1 MNLDG
6 YNRSTREFLEKYGE
20 IPIVALNVVIM
31 PVLFIIPLLL
41 NILTKREFNKL
52 MKKKGYD
59 RLYHW
64 ELMATI
70 NVDGENKNVIIQKS
84 CEIDINFDKKSY
96 TYYYKSLINNKRFI
110 DVPLESLKKEEQQ
123 QQLTINE
130 IFAQDNNFHWVDKR
144 YQFMYKSIATNLYEE
159 FNYEIILLKD
169 LTQFLKNE
177 FNVDKVPNIENF
189 GHPNFTP
196 AYVTKLLKSRRYD
209 NIKKLVDMC
218 FIERYYYYL
227 LKDGK
232 IKINFLHDSIFY

>member
-1 MNLDG
+1 MYHGVQVYQREDKRIISFLRCGHRTIKELKNDNGLSFFKNLPIG
-6 YNRSTREFLEKYGE
+6 PEFVKIYNIY
-20 IPIVALNVVIM
+20 
-31 PVLFIIPLLL
+31 
-41 NILTKREFNKL
+41 
-52 MKKKGYD
+52 
-59 RLYHW
+59 
-64 ELMATI
+64 
-70 NVDGENKNVIIQKS
+70 
-84 CEIDINFDKKSY
+84 SY
-96 TYYYKSLINNKRFI
+96 TGKTFFVIRDPFEHLLSAITFTMGINYNDSI
-110 DVPLESLKKEEQQ
+110 DSNGTFHLLDDEEKL
-123 QQLTINE
+123 QLTINE
-130 IFAQDNNFHWVDKR
+130 IFAQDSNFHWVDKR
-144 YQFMYKSIATNLYEE
+144 YQFMYKSIATNLYKE

-209 NIKKLVDMC
+209 NIKNLVDMC

>member
-1 MNLDG
+1 MYHGVQVYQREDKRIISFLRCGHRTIKELKDDNGLSFFKNLPIG
-6 YNRSTREFLEKYGE
+6 PEFVKIYNIY
-20 IPIVALNVVIM
+20 
-31 PVLFIIPLLL
+31 
-41 NILTKREFNKL
+41 
-52 MKKKGYD
+52 
-59 RLYHW
+59 
-64 ELMATI
+64 
-70 NVDGENKNVIIQKS
+70 
-84 CEIDINFDKKSY
+84 SY
-96 TYYYKSLINNKRFI
+96 TGKTFFVIRDPFEHLLSAITFTMGINYNDSI
-110 DVPLESLKKEEQQ
+110 DSNGTFHLLDDEEKL
-123 QQLTINE
+123 QLTINE

-144 YQFMYKSIATNLYEE
+144 YQFMYKSIATNLYKE

-209 NIKKLVDMC
+209 NIKNLVDMC

-232 IKINFLHDSIFY
+232 IKLNFLHDSIFY

>member
-1 MNLDG
+1 MYHGVQVYQREDKRIISFLRCGHRTIKELKDDNSLSFFKNLPIG
-6 YNRSTREFLEKYGE
+6 PEFVKIYNIY
-20 IPIVALNVVIM
+20 
-31 PVLFIIPLLL
+31 
-41 NILTKREFNKL
+41 
-52 MKKKGYD
+52 
-59 RLYHW
+59 
-64 ELMATI
+64 
-70 NVDGENKNVIIQKS
+70 
-84 CEIDINFDKKSY
+84 SY
-96 TYYYKSLINNKRFI
+96 TGKTFFVIRDPFEHLLSAITFTMGINYNDSI
-110 DVPLESLKKEEQQ
+110 DSNGTFHLLDDEEKL
-123 QQLTINE
+123 QLTINE
-130 IFAQDNNFHWVDKR
+130 IFAQDSNFHWVDKR
-144 YQFMYKSIATNLYEE
+144 YQFMYKSIATNLYKE

-232 IKINFLHDSIFY
+232 IKINFFLC

>member
-1 MNLDG
+1 MYHGVQVYQREDKRIISFLRCGHRTIKELKDDNGLSFFKNLPIG
-6 YNRSTREFLEKYGE
+6 PEFVKIYNIY
-20 IPIVALNVVIM
+20 
-31 PVLFIIPLLL
+31 
-41 NILTKREFNKL
+41 
-52 MKKKGYD
+52 
-59 RLYHW
+59 
-64 ELMATI
+64 
-70 NVDGENKNVIIQKS
+70 
-84 CEIDINFDKKSY
+84 SY
-96 TYYYKSLINNKRFI
+96 TGKTFFVIRDPFEHLLSAITFTMGINYNDSI
-110 DVPLESLKKEEQQ
+110 DNNGTFHLLDDEEKL
-123 QQLTINE
+123 QLTINE
-130 IFAQDNNFHWVDKR
+130 IFAQDDNFHWVDKR
-144 YQFMYKSIATNLYEE
+144 YQFMYKSIATNLYKE

>member
-1 MNLDG
+1 MYHGVQVYQREDKRIISFLRCGHRTIKELKDDNGLSFFKNLPIG
-6 YNRSTREFLEKYGE
+6 PEFVKIYNIY
-20 IPIVALNVVIM
+20 
-31 PVLFIIPLLL
+31 
-41 NILTKREFNKL
+41 
-52 MKKKGYD
+52 
-59 RLYHW
+59 
-64 ELMATI
+64 
-70 NVDGENKNVIIQKS
+70 
-84 CEIDINFDKKSY
+84 SY
-96 TYYYKSLINNKRFI
+96 TGKTFFVIRDPFEHLLSAITFTMGINYNDSI
-110 DVPLESLKKEEQQ
+110 DSNGTFHLLDDEEKL
-123 QQLTINE
+123 QLTINE
-130 IFAQDNNFHWVDKR
+130 IFAQDSNFHWVDKR
-144 YQFMYKSIATNLYEE
+144 YQFMYKSIATNLYKE

>member
-1 MNLDG
+1 MYHGVQVYQREDKRIISFLRCGHRTIKELKDDNGLSFFKNLPIG
-6 YNRSTREFLEKYGE
+6 PEFVKIYNIY
-20 IPIVALNVVIM
+20 
-31 PVLFIIPLLL
+31 
-41 NILTKREFNKL
+41 
-52 MKKKGYD
+52 
-59 RLYHW
+59 
-64 ELMATI
+64 
-70 NVDGENKNVIIQKS
+70 
-84 CEIDINFDKKSY
+84 SY
-96 TYYYKSLINNKRFI
+96 TGKTFFVIRDPFEHLLSAITFTMGINYNDSI
-110 DVPLESLKKEEQQ
+110 DNNGTFHLLDDEEKL
-123 QQLTINE
+123 QLTINE

-144 YQFMYKSIATNLYEE
+144 YQFMYKSIATNLYKE

>member
-1 MNLDG
+1 MYQGVQVYQREDKRIISFLRCGHRTIKELKDDNSLSFFKNLPIG
-6 YNRSTREFLEKYGE
+6 PEFVKIYNIY
-20 IPIVALNVVIM
+20 
-31 PVLFIIPLLL
+31 
-41 NILTKREFNKL
+41 
-52 MKKKGYD
+52 
-59 RLYHW
+59 
-64 ELMATI
+64 
-70 NVDGENKNVIIQKS
+70 
-84 CEIDINFDKKSY
+84 SY
-96 TYYYKSLINNKRFI
+96 TGKTFFVIRDPFEHLLSAITFTMGINYNDSI
-110 DVPLESLKKEEQQ
+110 DSNGTFHLLDDEEKL
-123 QQLTINE
+123 QLTINE
-130 IFAQDNNFHWVDKR
+130 IFAQDSNFHWVDKR
-144 YQFMYKSIATNLYEE
+144 YQFMYKSIATNLYKE